1 MGKFFRGGFQPVELL
16 RVDFEGHP
24 GHLGFERGG
33 GEGIGDREAVSLAD
47 LPDFCCREGAD

>member
-1 MGKFFRGGFQPVELL
+1 MSTL
-16 RVDFEGHP
+16 RATQVTWDSK
-24 GHLGFERGG
+24 GG

>member
-1 MGKFFRGGFQPVELL
+1 MSTL
-16 RVDFEGHP
+16 RATQVTWDSKG
-24 GHLGFERGG
+24 GG